1 VFHEQFGGILKHFL
15 IVLVFVS
22 GMSSLALE
30 MCASR
35 FLAAYF
41 GASILVW
48 TIIISLMLLSLTI
61 GYFLGG
67 KLADAY
73 PYEHVLCMI
82 TAIAALLMSVIPF
95 VAQGVLS
102 WSMVVPRQ
110 FVVAIFL
117 DLILLFGMPVAL
129 LGCVSPFV
137 IRLMT
142 RKVIKSGSISGSL
155 YAISTAGSILGV
167 FLPVLWM
174 IPAFGV
180 KRTMFI
186 FAVILFAI
194 SLWGLRPRWR
204 PAFLLTLIPIVLPL
218 GPLRSIPYL
227 IYEQESYYSYI
238 QVTQIP
244 DGTRQLLFND
254 GIGIHSVYNPKTILT
269 NKYWDDFL
277 VAPYL
282 TQASVPKM
290 PQDPLHLHDICIIGL
305 AGGTIARQFTD
316 VYGSVPIDG
325 VELDPAVVAVGRKYF
340 NMTEPNLHVYTED
353 GRTFL
358 STTHKQYDVI
368 GIDAYQHLY
377 IPFHLTTK
385 EFFTLIRSHL
395 SSNGVLILNTIHDG
409 NNFTLVQAFVNT
421 MSQVFPAI
429 YQINVPASGNTILMA
444 TMKPD
449 IISAFRTNLAHLA
462 STTSK
467 GRMAILSRVANKVAS
482 EVIQARTNGGT
493 VFTDNRAPVEQITD
507 QLVFAD

>member
-1 VFHEQFGGILKHFL
+1 VFHEQFGGILKPFL

-35 FLAAYF
+35 FLAVYF
-41 GASILVW
+41 GTSILVW
-48 TIIISLMLLSLTI
+48 TIIISLILLSLTI

-73 PYEHVLCMI
+73 PYEHVLCLI
-82 TAIAALLMSVIPF
+82 TAIAALLLSVIPF

-102 WSMVVPRQ
+102 WSMVIPRQ
-110 FVVAIFL
+110 FVFAMFL
-117 DLILLFGMPVAL
+117 DIILLFGMPVAL

-142 RKVIKSGSISGSL
+142 HKVVKSGRISGSL

-167 FLPVLWM
+167 FMPVLLM

-180 KRTMFI
+180 RRTMFI

-204 PAFLLTLIPIVLPL
+204 PAFLLTLIPFVLPL
-218 GPLRSIPYL
+218 GALRSIPYL

-269 NKYWDDFL
+269 NQYWDDFL

-282 TQASVPKM
+282 TQAPVSKRP
-290 PQDPLHLHDICIIGL
+290 HLHDICIIGL

-340 NMTEPNLHVYTED
+340 DMTEPNLHVYTED

-358 STTHKQYDVI
+358 STTRKQYDVI

-377 IPFHLTTK
+377 IPFHLTTT

-395 SSNGVLILNTIHDG
+395 SSNGVFVLNTINES

-429 YQINVPASGNTILMA
+429 YQINVPNSGNTVLMA
-444 TMKPD
+444 TMKPTS
-449 IISAFRTNLAHLA
+449 ISAFRTNLAHLA
-462 STTSK
+462 STASN
-467 GRMAILSRVANKVAS
+467 GGMAILSQVADKVAP
-482 EVIQARTNGGT
+482 VVTLAHANGGI

-507 QLVFAD
+507 QLFFAG